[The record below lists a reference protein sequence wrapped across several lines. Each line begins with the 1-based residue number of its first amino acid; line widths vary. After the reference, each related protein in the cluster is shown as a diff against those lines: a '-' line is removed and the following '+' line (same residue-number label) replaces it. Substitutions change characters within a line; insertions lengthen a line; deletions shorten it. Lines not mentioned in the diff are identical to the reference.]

1 MLSMR
6 KRLLMRR
13 FDLIVF
19 DWDGTIVDSTA
30 MIAQCIRSAAADLEL
45 VVPTLEQASHV
56 IGLGLLDALSHAVP
70 SLKPERAE
78 EFSARYRHH
87 YLAGESNIVLFAG
100 MQSLL
105 QELARGEVPLAV
117 ATGKNRRGLA
127 RAFEST
133 RLGPLFAASRCADE
147 TKSKPHPAMLLE
159 LSKHFNVSPHRIL
172 MIGDTSHDLQ
182 MANAAGASA
191 LGVTYGAHLHAHLEL
206 YKPLALISSVPELGA
221 WLRASVPV
229 AGNNLPSP
237 VGGWQ

>member
-1 MLSMR
+1 
-6 KRLLMRR
+6 MRR

-30 MIAQCIRSAAADLEL
+30 MIAQCIRSAAADLNL
-45 VVPTLEQASHV
+45 AVPTLEQASHV
-56 IGLGLLDALSHAVP
+56 IGLGLIDALSHAVP
-70 SLKPERAE
+70 TLAAERAE

-87 YLAGESNIVLFAG
+87 YLAGESNIVLFEG
-100 MQSLL
+100 VQLL
-105 QELARGEVPLAV
+105 LEELVSSEVPLAV

-159 LSKHFNVSPHRIL
+159 LSEHFKVPPHRIL

-182 MANAAGASA
+182 MATAAGASA

-206 YKPLALISSVPELGA
+206 HKPLALISSVPELA
-221 WLRASVPV
+221 TWLRVNVPV
-229 AGNNLPSP
+229 SSNGTRAAVAVS
-237 VGGWQ
+237 Q